1 VTAHRA
7 LPVLAALLAAAVP
20 AAAGARPAAAAQTV
34 ARAPALTLA
43 GWDAIGADFSGTS
56 LVYGASAAVRLPR
69 FSYQRT
75 DVYRVRVTPTGR
87 LRGRPADVVVVRT
100 SAGAMSAAGVAG
112 AGDGRFVVIARGRG
126 FAPPVVWC
134 CDAAD
139 VQSVLESDG
148 RSDAPV
154 ALAAAVDGARAR
166 ILLAPGAGAG
176 FRLVSADPSLAPG
189 FDRREAPFPG
199 APAPGLAA
207 LAPGLVAWADGPAL
221 PGAPPS
227 TTVQVGVPSD
237 SGVDGVRAL
246 AQPGPALAVR
256 AAPGLVVVAARVG
269 AGVEVARYDLPGLR
283 RRVLWRG
290 ASLPALAVGGGAVAL
305 AEGRNVL
312 AGRRALRLVRRAA
325 GPVAAVAVGAGMV
338 ASFER
343 VAAPARPRGAPRSTR
358 VWLTRLS

>member
-1 VTAHRA
+1 MTAHRA
-7 LPVLAALLAAAVP
+7 LAGLVALLAAAAP
-20 AAAGARPAAAAQTV
+20 AAVGARPAPA

-69 FSYQRT
+69 FGYQRT
-75 DVYRVRVTPTGR
+75 DVYRAPLTASGR

-100 SAGAMSAAGVAG
+100 SAGPMTAAGVVG
-112 AGDGRFVVIARGRG
+112 AGGGRFVVIARGRG

-176 FRLVSADPSLAPG
+176 GGFRLVSTDPSVAPG
-189 FDRREAPFPG
+189 FDRRDAPFPG
-199 APAPGLAA
+199 RPAPGLAA
-207 LAPGLVAWADGPAL
+207 LAPGIAAWADGPAL

-237 SGVDGVRAL
+237 AGVDGVCAL
-246 AQPGPALAVR
+246 PQPGPTLAVM
-256 AAPGLVVVAARVG
+256 ASAGVVVTAARAG
-269 AGVEVARYDLPGLR
+269 AGVEVARYDLPTLR
-283 RRVLWRG
+283 RRVVWRG
-290 ASLPALAVGGGAVAL
+290 ARLPQLAVGGGAVAL
-305 AEGRNVL
+305 ADGRRVL
-312 AGRRALRLVRRAA
+312 AGLRGLRLVRRAA
-325 GPVAAVAVGAGMV
+325 GPVAAVAVSSRLV

-343 VAAPARPRGAPRSTR
+343 VAAPARPGGAPRSTR
-358 VWLTRLS
+358 VWLTGLA